1 MKKRHYLLKHITL
14 ICACFALIFGGGGGY
29 AVLKQPR

>member
-14 ICACFALIFGGGGGY
+14 ICACFALIFGGGGGGT
-29 AVLKQPR
+29 LC

>member
-14 ICACFALIFGGGGGY
+14 ICACFALIFGGGGT
-29 AVLKQPR
+29 LC